1 MGYFDLKPEC
11 RPLRLNQ
18 DEEDLHKLNIRAPV
32 EIEIEP
38 PHQSDVTTE
47 SVNSPILILGQDLPT
62 RFIQNCRRS
71 WSAPAVPVMDKDPP
85 PKVTATTAHQ
95 TGLRQQRRP

>member
-1 MGYFDLKPEC
+1 MGYFDLQPDR

-18 DEEDLHKLNIRAPV
+18 DEDDPHELNIRAPV

-47 SVNSPILILGQDLPT
+47 SVNSPILIP
-62 RFIQNCRRS
+62 
-71 WSAPAVPVMDKDPP
+71 
-85 PKVTATTAHQ
+85 
-95 TGLRQQRRP
+95 